1 MAKQLAFE
9 QEARDALKG
18 GVQKLARAVKV
29 TLGPRGRNAVLD
41 KSWGGPRV
49 TKDGVTVAEE
59 IELTDPYENIGA
71 QLVKVASSKTS
82 DDAGDGTT
90 TATVLAEAI
99 FLEGLKAIT
108 AGADPMALSR
118 GIQSAATQVAEF
130 LDKSSRKVTSHEQKL
145 QIATVAA
152 NNDEEIGK
160 FIADAMERVGEN
172 GVVTIEEGKSAQT
185 EIEVVEGMKFD
196 RGYLSPHFVTNQEAM
211 EAVLEEPYILLYDQK
226 LSNVRSLIPLLEQL
240 HQAKKPIL
248 IVAEDVEGEV
258 LATLVVNRL
267 KGIVQA
273 CAVKAPGYGDR
284 RKAMLEDLAI
294 LTGGQVISKELG
306 VELEKITLKELG
318 RAERVRVDK
327 DNTIVQKGRGEAKAV
342 QARVAQIRKEIEDT
356 DSDYDREKLQER
368 LARLAGGIARIN
380 VGAVTETE
388 LKERKFRMDDALS
401 ATQAA
406 VETGILP
413 GGGVALL
420 RSTPA
425 AEEYA
430 KTLTGDERLGAEV
443 LARALR
449 APLNQIARNAG
460 IEGEVVIHRVLK
472 NKDFAFG
479 WDALRED
486 YCDLIQRGVIDPT
499 KVTKS
504 ALLNASS
511 VSAMLLTT
519 SCAIAEKKEE
529 EEGDGGHGG
538 HGHDDDEFDDMEGF

>member
-9 QEARDALKG
+9 QDARDALKG

-29 TLGPRGRNAVLD
+29 TLGPRGRNAVID

-108 AGADPMALSR
+108 AGADPMGLSR
-118 GIQSAATQVAEF
+118 GIQTAANKVAEH
-130 LDKSSRKVTSHEQKL
+130 LDKVSRKVTGYEQRL

-152 NNDEEIGK
+152 NNDQDIGK
-160 FIADAMERVGEN
+160 WIADAMEKVGEN
-172 GVVTIEEGKSAQT
+172 GVVTVEEGKSAQT
-185 EIEVVEGMKFD
+185 ELDVVEGMKFD
-196 RGYLSPHFVTNQEAM
+196 RGYLSPHFVTETDTM
-211 EAVLEEPYILLYDQK
+211 EAVLDDPYILLYEQK
-226 LSNVRSLIPLLEQL
+226 LSSTRALIPLLESAHDQ
-240 HQAKKPIL
+240 KKALL
-248 IVAEDVEGEV
+248 IVAEDVEAEV
-258 LATLVVNRL
+258 LSTLVVNKL
-267 KGIVQA
+267 KGIVKV

-284 RKAMLEDLAI
+284 RKAMLDDLAV
-294 LTGGQVISKELG
+294 LTGGKVITKDLG
-306 VELEKITLKELG
+306 MELEKITFQDLG

-327 DNTIVQKGRGEAKAV
+327 DNTVVQKGRGQKKDIEA
-342 QARVAQIRKEIEDT
+342 RCAQIKREVEET

-368 LARLAGGIARIN
+368 LARLSGGIARIN

-420 RSTPA
+420 RSMSVAMEHA
-425 AEEYA
+425 A
-430 KTLTGDERLGAEV
+430 TLQG
-443 LARALR
+443 
-449 APLNQIARNAG
+449 
-460 IEGEVVIHRVLK
+460 H
-472 NKDFAFG
+472 
-479 WDALRED
+479 
-486 YCDLIQRGVIDPT
+486 RGVEQQPAQHRRFGQPLGQFT
-499 KVTKS
+499 
-504 ALLNASS
+504 
-511 VSAMLLTT
+511 
-519 SCAIAEKKEE
+519 C
-529 EEGDGGHGG
+529 
-538 HGHDDDEFDDMEGF
+538 

>member
-9 QEARDALKG
+9 QEARDALKC

-59 IELTDPYENIGA
+59 IELQNPYENIGA

-108 AGADPMALSR
+108 AGGDPMSLSR
-118 GIQSAATQVAEF
+118 GIQAAATQVGEH
-130 LDKSSRKVTSHEQKL
+130 LDKMSRKVTSYDQRL

-152 NNDEEIGK
+152 NNDQELGK
-160 FIADAMERVGEN
+160 WIADAMEKVGEN

-185 EIEVVEGMKFD
+185 ELEVVEGMKFD
-196 RGYLSPHFVTNQEAM
+196 RGYLSPHFVTAQESM
-211 EAVLEEPYILLYDQK
+211 EAVLEDPYILLYEQK
-226 LSNVRSLIPLLEQL
+226 LSSTRALIPLLEAI
-240 HQAKKPIL
+240 HQAKKPLL

-258 LATLVVNRL
+258 LATLVVNKL
-267 KGIVQA
+267 KGIVNA

-294 LTGGQVISKELG
+294 LTGGKVISKDLG
-306 VELEKITLKELG
+306 MELEKIDLQDLG

-327 DNTIVQKGRGEAKAV
+327 DNTVVQKGQGTKQEIEA
-342 QARVAQIRKEIEDT
+342 RCAQIKREMEGT

-368 LARLAGGIARIN
+368 LARLSGGIARIN

-420 RSTPA
+420 RAMPV
-425 AEEYA
+425 AEKFA
-430 KTLTGDERLGAEV
+430 TTLQGDERLGAEV
-443 LARALR
+443 LSRALK
-449 APLNQIARNAG
+449 APLAQIARNAA
-460 IEGEVVIHRVLK
+460 IEGEVVIHRVLR
-472 NKDFAFG
+472 NQDFAYG

-504 ALLNASS
+504 ALLNAAS
-511 VSAMLLTT
+511 VSSMLLTT
-519 SCAIAEKKEE
+519 SCAIADKKEE
-529 EEGDGGHGG
+529 EEPEGGD
-538 HGHDDDEFDDMEGF
+538 HDHDDEFDDMEGF